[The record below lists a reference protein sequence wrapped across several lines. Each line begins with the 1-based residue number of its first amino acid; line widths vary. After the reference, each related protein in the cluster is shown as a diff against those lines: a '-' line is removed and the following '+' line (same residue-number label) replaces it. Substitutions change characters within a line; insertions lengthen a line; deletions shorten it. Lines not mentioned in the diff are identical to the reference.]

1 MTTQHPG
8 HDPKAQFNIVW
19 DKDAVSILVTSLLVQ
34 ISDDPSSK
42 FCCHNYVVVTET
54 VVYIV

>member
-34 ISDDPSSK
+34 ISDDRSK
-42 FCCHNYVVVTET
+42 IYAFLK
-54 VVYIV
+54 